1 MSWTYFLRHSGRLRT
16 VTCAASTRDFQVFI
30 FLFCRSWI
38 ALVSF
43 RRERARM
50 VFLPFLKFLMA
61 HSARP
66 DLRERRFV
74 GNSFACARISSR
86 YFRSTTRSYSRQVS
100 SVGSRTPAS
109 AIIEKSAPP
118 VQRVDASLPM

>member
-1 MSWTYFLRHSGRLRT
+1 MVGCGQPVFLSNR
-16 VTCAASTRDFQVFI
+16 AKNDAVFNFFT

-38 ALVSF
+38 ALTSF
-43 RRERARM
+43 RRERGLI
-50 VFLPFLKFLMA
+50 VFFPFLKLLIA
-61 HSARP
+61 HSASP

-74 GNSFACARISSR
+74 ENSFACARISSR
-86 YFRSTTRSYSRQVS
+86 YFRSTTRSYLRQVS

-109 AIIEKSAPP
+109 AHIEKSAPP